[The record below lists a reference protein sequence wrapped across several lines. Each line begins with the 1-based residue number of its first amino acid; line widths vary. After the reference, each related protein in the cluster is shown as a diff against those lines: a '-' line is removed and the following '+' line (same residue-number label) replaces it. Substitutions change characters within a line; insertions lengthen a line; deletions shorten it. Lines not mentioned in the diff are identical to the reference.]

1 MLKLFAGRT
10 TPQKVFEETIY
21 LIKPI
26 KSSAFV
32 GFFILLI
39 MKEIQ
44 LTQGKVAL
52 VDDDMYEYLN
62 QWKWYAYTSKKSKT
76 FYAARNSLKI
86 NGVRKRIKMHIFIYD
101 KNNPNILVDHINNN
115 GLDNRKCN
123 LRICTHKQNQQN
135 KLIFKSNTSGYKGVF
150 WHKLANKWASRIGLN
165 RKMIYLGVYINKVEA
180 AKAYNIAA
188 IKFYGEFAKLNEI

>member
-52 VDDDMYEYLN
+52 VDDEDFEYLN
-62 QWKWYAYTSKKSKT
+62 QFKWQAKKTHSNNYYAGRWLRLSKGI
-76 FYAARNSLKI
+76 R
-86 NGVRKRIKMHIFIYD
+86 IFITMQNEIIKPC
-101 KNNPNILVDHINNN
+101 KNFIVDHVNNI
-115 GLDNRKCN
+115 GIDNRKIN
-123 LRICTHKQNQQN
+123 LRVCNNLENMRN
-135 KLIFKSNTSGYKGVF
+135 KNIYKNNSSGFKGVS
-150 WHKLANKWASRIGLN
+150 WDKK
-165 RKMIYLGVYINKVEA
+165 RKKYYSYIRHNNLMYNLGHYIDPKDA
-180 AKAYNIAA
+180 ARAYNEAA
-188 IKFYGEFAKLNEI
+188 IKYHGEFANLNKID